1 MSFIEHRL
9 GRTHFTVKGK
19 TTDRLPVIWLHGG
32 PGGTHNPNGN
42 LFNLSGHRKV
52 YAYTQLGSGKSSD
65 LSKRQWQI
73 STFVQELQLLV
84 AAWGL
89 KDFHLMGG
97 SWGTTLALEYYLKV
111 GGRGIRSM
119 VLQSPM
125 LARALYANAELDKD
139 IPASLY
145 TAVAQVLA
153 YIYRL
158 KAAMRTPV
166 LVDGRNVW
174 PGTEARA
181 AGFTYYGIGRP

>member
-9 GRTHFTVKGK
+9 GRTHFTAKGK

-42 LFNLSGHRKV
+42 VFKLSENRKV

-65 LSKRQWQI
+65 LSQRQWRI

-111 GGRGIRSM
+111 ASVSSSLCDRLTYWYTCDVLKLNKHLNRVIFYSRST
-119 VLQSPM
+119 
-125 LARALYANAELDKD
+125 RAHHTL
-139 IPASLY
+139 
-145 TAVAQVLA
+145 
-153 YIYRL
+153 
-158 KAAMRTPV
+158 
-166 LVDGRNVW
+166 
-174 PGTEARA
+174 
-181 AGFTYYGIGRP
+181 